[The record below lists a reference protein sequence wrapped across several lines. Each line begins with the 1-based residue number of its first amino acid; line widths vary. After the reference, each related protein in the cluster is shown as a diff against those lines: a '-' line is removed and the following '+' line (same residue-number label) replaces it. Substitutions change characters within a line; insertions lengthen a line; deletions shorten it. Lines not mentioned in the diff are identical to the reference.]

1 MATATQAPAK
11 GVSRSPQRISSLKG
25 TVPVRLLSLDMVY
38 AEFENR
44 GGVLPEER
52 EKFYSYV
59 LDLSPFVQKDVLH
72 LLTKRIPPFEAH
84 QIKAFESDALHLET
98 ALNSYLRHTAKS
110 EFASL
115 ISYERYVPSQ
125 SVAARM
131 RLAVRIYPTED
142 APKKP
147 DSVF

>member
-72 LLTKRIPPFEAH
+72 LLTKRIPPFEA
-84 QIKAFESDALHLET
+84 
-98 ALNSYLRHTAKS
+98 
-110 EFASL
+110 
-115 ISYERYVPSQ
+115 PS
-125 SVAARM
+125 V
-131 RLAVRIYPTED
+131 
-142 APKKP
+142 
-147 DSVF
+147 